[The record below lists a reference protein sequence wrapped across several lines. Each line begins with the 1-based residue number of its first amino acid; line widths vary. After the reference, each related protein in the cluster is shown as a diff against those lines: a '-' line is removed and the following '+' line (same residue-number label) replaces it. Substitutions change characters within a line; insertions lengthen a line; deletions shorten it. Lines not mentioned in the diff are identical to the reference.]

1 MSKGKKF
8 FFFKLQDDAEYLKK
22 NTKKHI
28 SDIALNIQ
36 CSMKLFPSLFHIS
49 PQWGGNKIWTMSHY
63 DPWLF
68 FFGPACHL
76 AVTRQSRWFQVKLST
91 IKWLSEWVCVDAL
104 LISSYD
110 ALASRLPLFG
120 LFPCRFTL
128 PVREQPWTEL
138 RWGMALSDHHYTS
151 PPFHLHLIILIS
163 PWGRVRARLFVFS
176 VLSCF
181 TFECACAS
189 VRERQCRRRRRRKMR
204 EGKGEKGASIWYS
217 HYTSCRFHLHL
228 IVCLIAGKKQVIYQ
242 AWRGSW
248 SLFPRHGALCVCLC
262 LYVSANVCSTS
273 IQTTVAF
280 ACVQWPNCGYEL
292 WQYLPKKN
300 YILMAKRLYVV
311 WVWT

>member
-1 MSKGKKF
+1 MHSISSAAWNCFPVYFTFLRNEVVTKF
-8 FFFKLQDDAEYLKK
+8 ERCLIMIHDSF
-22 NTKKHI
+22 
-28 SDIALNIQ
+28 
-36 CSMKLFPSLFHIS
+36 
-49 PQWGGNKIWTMSHY
+49 
-63 DPWLF
+63 F
-68 FFGPACHL
+68 FFGPVCHL

-128 PVREQPWTEL
+128 LVREQPWTEL

-248 SLFPRHGALCVCLC
+248 SLFPRHDALCVCLF
-262 LYVSANVCSTS
+262 VFVC
-273 IQTTVAF
+273 VCK
-280 ACVQWPNCGYEL
+280 CVQH
-292 WQYLPKKN
+292 
-300 YILMAKRLYVV
+300 IHSDDRSIRLCAMTQL
-311 WVWT
+311 WVWIVTVSPYKKLHFNG